1 MLRLVIERTPL
12 RRGPLTPTRER
23 QVSGSENGKSILLLW
38 LNVLGWQVD
47 VKEKGDELF
56 GVARHIAADGSSF
69 RVSGRGAT
77 RDDLAF
83 QLFEAALRVVDGSAR
98 RRPLLAA

>member
-1 MLRLVIERTPL
+1 MR
-12 RRGPLTPTRER
+12 
-23 QVSGSENGKSILLLW
+23 S
-38 LNVLGWQVD
+38 
-47 VKEKGDELF
+47 KGDQLH

-77 RDDLAF
+77 RDELAF
-83 QLFEAALRVVDGSAR
+83 QLFQAALRVVERSAE